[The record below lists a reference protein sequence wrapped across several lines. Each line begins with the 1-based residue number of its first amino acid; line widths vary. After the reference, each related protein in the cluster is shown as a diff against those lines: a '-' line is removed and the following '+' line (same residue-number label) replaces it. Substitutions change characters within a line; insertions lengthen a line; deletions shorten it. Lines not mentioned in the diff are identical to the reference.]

1 MNWKLPWHEI
11 GPVGATH
18 SLSFDVSIAPV
29 LSWQFH
35 INKTEAVFNVQ
46 NYKDWQGDQMPLFAS
61 KYFVTRK
68 KT

>member
-1 MNWKLPWHEI
+1 MEI

-35 INKTEAVFNVQ
+35 INKTEAVVNVQ

>member
-1 MNWKLPWHEI
+1 MEI

-29 LSWQFH
+29 RLDNFISTGPKPYLTF
-35 INKTEAVFNVQ
+35 K
-46 NYKDWQGDQMPLFAS
+46 NYKEWQGDQMPLFAL